1 MVWKSEVLLEVV
13 EVGKDDIC
21 GWRVGRECS
30 AQGVLPFFGFCRT
43 YSTIHLKVQKNF
55 TKTFEIYTF
64 APNLKRNTNTL
75 IPNMIQ
81 TYEKELSFQAD
92 RRRAGV
98 ELIKII
104 SDLWYDKAIEMV
116 LFRNQLINCN
126 VSDIINLHEYAG
138 EFVGKPISVFDS
150 VEIAR
155 AILTSDLPPAKL
167 DIGKLTYEFSTGN
180 HSDAR
185 RFVLDQLS
193 GAKDYPNHKP
203 KDVVLYGF
211 GRIGR
216 LLARELMSKT
226 GRGNQLRLRAIVT
239 RDKNDATSLEKR
251 ASLLRYDSIHGDFQ
265 GSVVADV
272 ANQALIINGTTVHI
286 ITANG
291 PEDIDYTKYG
301 INDALVIDNTGAF
314 TTQEAL
320 SRHMTSGG
328 VSKVLLTA
336 PGKGVPNIVHGVNHT
351 DYNPDEVDIF
361 SAASCTTNAITP
373 ILKAV
378 EDTLGV
384 VKGHLET
391 IHAYTNDQ
399 NLVDNM
405 HKKYRRGRAAA
416 LNMVITETGAGS
428 AVAKALPSLAGKLT
442 SNAIRVP
449 VPNGSLV
456 VLNLEVEKPTSVEG
470 INAIMKKYALEG
482 DLVEQIKYSLNNELV
497 SSDIVGTNAPSI
509 FDSNA
514 TIVSADGRNIVLYV
528 WYDNEYGYSHQV
540 VRLAKYISKVRRYTY
555 Y

>member
-1 MVWKSEVLLEVV
+1 M
-13 EVGKDDIC
+13 GNI
-21 GWRVGRECS
+21 
-30 AQGVLPFFGFCRT
+30 
-43 YSTIHLKVQKNF
+43 
-55 TKTFEIYTF
+55 
-64 APNLKRNTNTL
+64 NL
-75 IPNMIQ
+75 
-81 TYEKELSFQAD
+81 YEKEVSFQTD

-98 ELIKII
+98 EFIKII
-104 SDLWYDKAIEMV
+104 SDLWYDKSIEMV
-116 LFRNQLINCN
+116 LFRNQLINLN

-155 AILTSDLPPAKL
+155 AILSLDLPPAKL
-167 DIGKLTYEFSTGN
+167 DIGKLTYEFHMEDN
-180 HSDAR
+180 KYNDATD
-185 RFVLDQLS
+185 FVVDKLKN
-193 GAKDYPNHKP
+193 AKDFKNNKP

-216 LLARELMSKT
+216 LLARELMSKSGKGT
-226 GRGNQLRLRAIVT
+226 QLRLRAIVT
-239 RDKNDATSLEKR
+239 RDKNDAVSLEKR

-265 GSVVADV
+265 GSVVAD
-272 ANQALIINGTTVHI
+272 AENKALVINGTTVHI
-286 ITANG
+286 ITANS
-291 PEDIDYTKYG
+291 PEEIDYTQYG
-301 INDALVIDNTGAF
+301 FEDALVIDNTGAF
-314 TTQEAL
+314 TTEEAL
-320 SRHMTSGG
+320 ARHLTSKG
-328 VSKVLLTA
+328 VDKVLLTA
-336 PGKGVPNIVHGVNHT
+336 PGKGVPNIVHGVNHLEH
-351 DYNPDEVDIF
+351 NPDNVNIF

-456 VLNLEVEKPTSVEG
+456 VLNLEVNKQTSVDE
-470 INAIMKKYALEG
+470 INSIMKKYALEG
-482 DLVEQIKYSLNNELV
+482 DLVEQIKYSMNNELV
-497 SSDIVGTNAPSI
+497 SSDIIGTSAPSI
-509 FDSNA
+509 YDSNA
-514 TIVSADGRNIVLYV
+514 TIVSADGKNIVLYV

-540 VRLAKYISKVRRYTY
+540 IRLAKYIAKVRRYTY

>member
-1 MVWKSEVLLEVV
+1 MNNNVL
-13 EVGKDDIC
+13 
-21 GWRVGRECS
+21 
-30 AQGVLPFFGFCRT
+30 
-43 YSTIHLKVQKNF
+43 
-55 TKTFEIYTF
+55 
-64 APNLKRNTNTL
+64 
-75 IPNMIQ
+75 
-81 TYEKELSFQAD
+81 YEKELSFQAD

-98 ELIKII
+98 EFIKIV
-104 SDLWYDKAIEMV
+104 SDLWYDKSIELV
-116 LFRNQLINCN
+116 LFRNQLIDRS
-126 VSDIINLHEYAG
+126 VSDIMNLHEYAG
-138 EFVGKPISVFDS
+138 EFVQKPINVFDS

-155 AILTSDLPPAKL
+155 AIEALDLPPSRI
-167 DIGKLTYEFSTGN
+167 DIGKLTYEYHLEDDKYNDATAFVIDKLKGARTFGN
-180 HSDAR
+180 I
-185 RFVLDQLS
+185 Q
-193 GAKDYPNHKP
+193 P

-216 LLARELMSKT
+216 LLAREMMSKI
-226 GRGNQLRLRAIVT
+226 GKGNQLRLRAIVV
-239 RDKNDATSLEKR
+239 RDKNDATLLEKR
-251 ASLLRYDSIHGDFQ
+251 ASLLRHDSIHGDFE
-265 GSVVADV
+265 GSVSADFE
-272 ANQALIINGTTVHI
+272 NGSLIINGTTVHI
-286 ITANG
+286 ITAAQ

-301 INDALVIDNTGAF
+301 ISNALLIDNTGAF
-314 TTQEAL
+314 TTEEAL
-320 SRHMTSGG
+320 RRHLTSNGIE
-328 VSKVLLTA
+328 KVLLTA
-336 PGKGVPNIVHGVNHT
+336 PGKGVPNIVYGVNHSE
-351 DYNPDEVDIF
+351 YSPDEVDIY

-405 HKKYRRGRAAA
+405 HKKYRRGRAAG

-456 VLNLEVEKPTSVEG
+456 VLNLEVGRTTTVQE
-470 INAIMKKYALEG
+470 INEIMKHYALEG
-482 DLVEQIKYSLNNELV
+482 ELVEQIRYSMNNELV
-497 SSDIVGTNAPSI
+497 SSDIVGTAQPAI
-509 FDSNA
+509 YDSNA

-540 VRLAKYISKVRRYTY
+540 IRLAKYIAKVRRYTY